1 MSNRT
6 FTRDQLQDMYLQNL
20 EEIKEKNTQRYVE
33 GVKET
38 IFRLN
43 QQGVK
48 QYTYNY
54 HSQLREP
61 VVVDEIARRLQEI
74 FVDSEIVVHKADP
87 NRSDPDRICVDW
99 SNKEKDKEKEI
110 EINIYK
116 S

>member
-1 MSNRT
+1 MSTRT
-6 FTRDQLQDMYLQNL
+6 FTCDQLQDMYLHNL
-20 EEIKEKNTQRYVE
+20 EEVKEKNTQRYVE
-33 GVKET
+33 GVKDT

-48 QYTYNY
+48 QYIYNY
-54 HSQLREP
+54 YSLLREP

-87 NRSDPDRICVDW
+87 NSSYPDRISIDW
-99 SNKEKDKEKEI
+99 SNKEKEI
-110 EINIYK
+110 KINNYK